1 MGWFVLRLVLYGLGV
16 VGSAL
21 LAGRLF
27 AINHILAK
35 LWGISQVIWLLI
47 CTILIVMLCDANL
60 GSDPMMGRNAIMT
73 FVAILLAACP
83 IITYLI
89 WGRNGRLKE

>member
-47 CTILIVMLCDANL
+47 CTILIVMLCDASL
-60 GSDPMMGRNAIMT
+60 GSDPMMERNAIMT